1 MQVIFKTLELKQL
14 YLIPV
19 DDIKSKLPFQ
29 KSLIE
34 RYKNRIVL
42 LESIEKITDL
52 YSFKSLH
59 FEKLKGDKTGQSS
72 IRLNDQYR
80 LIIEQINDEVVK
92 ILIVQITKHYE

>member
-1 MQVIFKTLELKQL
+1 MLVIFRTVELEQL

-19 DDIKSKLPFQ
+19 DNIKGKLPFQ

-34 RYKNRIVL
+34 RYKNRIAL

-59 FEKLKGDKTGQSS
+59 FEKLKGNRTRQSS

-80 LIIEQINDEVVK
+80 LIIEQVNEGEIK
-92 ILIVQITKHYE
+92 ILIIEISKHYE

>member
-1 MQVIFKTLELKQL
+1 MQIIFKTLELKQL

-19 DDIKSKLPFQ
+19 DDIKGKLSFQ

-34 RYKNRIVL
+34 RYKNRIAL

-80 LIIEQINDEVVK
+80 LIIEQINDEVIK
-92 ILIVQITKHYE
+92 ILIVQISKHYE

>member
-1 MQVIFKTLELKQL
+1 MQVLFRTIELQHL

-19 DDIKSKLPFQ
+19 ENIKGKLPFQ
-29 KSLIE
+29 KSLIQQ
-34 RYKNRIVL
+34 YKNRITL

-59 FEKLKGDKTGQSS
+59 FEKLKANKSGLSS

-80 LIIEQINDEVVK
+80 LIVQFLNEDVVK
-92 ILIVQITKHYE
+92 ILIIEISKHYE

>member
-1 MQVIFKTLELKQL
+1 MHVIFTTLELEHL

-19 DDIKSKLPFQ
+19 DNIKGKLPFQ
-29 KSLIE
+29 RSLIE
-34 RYKNRIVL
+34 RYKNRIAL

-59 FEKLKGDKTGQSS
+59 FEKLKGNRMGQSS

-80 LIIEQINDEVVK
+80 LIIEQVNEEEIK
-92 ILIVQITKHYE
+92 ILIVEISKHYE

>member
-1 MQVIFKTLELKQL
+1 VIFKTLELEQL

-19 DDIKSKLPFQ
+19 DDIKGKLPFQ

-34 RYKNRIVL
+34 RNKNRIVL
-42 LESIEKITDL
+42 LESIEKVTDL

-59 FEKLKGDKTGQSS
+59 LEKLKGDKIGQSS

-92 ILIVQITKHYE
+92 ILIVQISKHYE

>member
-1 MQVIFKTLELKQL
+1 MHVIFKTLELKQL

-19 DDIKSKLPFQ
+19 DNIKGKLPFQ

-59 FEKLKGDKTGQSS
+59 FEKLKGDRIGQSS
-72 IRLNDQYR
+72 IRINDQYR
-80 LIIEQINDEVVK
+80 LIIEQVNEEEIK
-92 ILIVQITKHYE
+92 ILIVEISKHYE

>member
-1 MQVIFKTLELKQL
+1 MHVIFTTLELEQL

-19 DDIKSKLPFQ
+19 DNIKGKLPFQ
-29 KSLIE
+29 RSLIE
-34 RYKNRIVL
+34 RYKNRIAL

-59 FEKLKGDKTGQSS
+59 FEKLKGLRKGQSS

-80 LIIEQINDEVVK
+80 LIIEQVNEEEIK
-92 ILIVQITKHYE
+92 ILIVEISKHYE

>member
-1 MQVIFKTLELKQL
+1 MHVIFTTLELEQL

-19 DDIKSKLPFQ
+19 DNIKGKLPFQ
-29 KSLIE
+29 RSLIE
-34 RYKNRIVL
+34 RYKNRIAL

-59 FEKLKGDKTGQSS
+59 FEKLKGNRTGLSS

-80 LIIEQINDEVVK
+80 LIIEQVNEEEIK
-92 ILIVQITKHYE
+92 ILIVEISKHYE